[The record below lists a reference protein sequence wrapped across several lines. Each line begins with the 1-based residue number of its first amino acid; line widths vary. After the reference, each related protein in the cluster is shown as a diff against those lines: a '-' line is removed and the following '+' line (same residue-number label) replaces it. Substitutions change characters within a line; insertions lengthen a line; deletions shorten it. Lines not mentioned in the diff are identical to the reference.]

1 MADFPATPFT
11 GRALLTD
18 SQPPA
23 PAPTPRPSHIERVR
37 TAAVVVIAVAIAFA
51 GLYFGSEVFIPL
63 GLSLVFTALLRPV
76 VRWLERLGLRTGLA
90 ATLVVLV
97 SIALLAGAAVA
108 VTAPVQNWAQQA
120 PQELQKAQQRLRKL
134 VHSVDPVTKA
144 VSGVTGGDE
153 GGKEGGSQSG
163 GGGGGPSG
171 AGVAAKVFGL
181 TTTLL
186 TGLLEVLLL
195 VWFLLASGDL
205 FVRKLVHVLPLVSEK
220 KRAVDVVHETE
231 SVVSRYMLVSLLM
244 YLVQGT
250 AVGLTAWLVG
260 LPTPALWGMMTVLL
274 EFIPYLGAAFMM
286 ILLTLI
292 GLATFDSV
300 GQALVTP
307 GVYLL
312 VSTIQNNLVSP
323 FAYGRRLKLN
333 PVAVLLS
340 VMIWYGL
347 WGIAGAFLAVPLVA
361 TIKVLA
367 DRVPGLVALGEF
379 LGE

>member
-1 MADFPATPFT
+1 
-11 GRALLTD
+11 LTD
-18 SQPPA
+18 SQPGA

-76 VRWLERLGLRTGLA
+76 VRWLERRGLRTGLA

-97 SIALLAGAAVA
+97 SMALLAGAAVA

-153 GGKEGGSQSG
+153 SGKQGGSQSG
-163 GGGGGPSG
+163 GGGPS
-171 AGVAAKVFGL
+171 GVAAKVFGI

-292 GLATFDSV
+292 GLATFDSA

-323 FAYGRRLKLN
+323 LAYGRRLKLN

-347 WGIAGAFLAVPLVA
+347 WGIAGAFLAVPIVA

>member
-1 MADFPATPFT
+1 M
-11 GRALLTD
+11 
-18 SQPPA
+18 
-23 PAPTPRPSHIERVR
+23 
-37 TAAVVVIAVAIAFA
+37 VVIAVAIAFA

-76 VRWLERLGLRTGLA
+76 VRWLERLGLRTGLG
-90 ATLVVLV
+90 ATLVVLT
-97 SIALLAGAAVA
+97 SIALLAGAAIA

-120 PQELQKAQQRLRKL
+120 PQEMQKAQQRLRKL
-134 VHSVDPVTKA
+134 VHSVDPVTRA
-144 VSGVTGGDE
+144 VNGVTGGGGE
-153 GGKEGGSQSG
+153 GAKQGGSQQG

-171 AGVAAKVFGL
+171 AGVAAKVFGI

-250 AVGLTAWLVG
+250 AVGLAAWLVG

-292 GLATFDSV
+292 GLATFDSA

-340 VMIWYGL
+340 VMVWYGL
-347 WGIAGAFLAVPLVA
+347 WGIAGAFLAVPIVA
-361 TIKVLA
+361 TAKVLA